1 VQSQKEPVNSQ
12 NKILKSG
19 LGYVDI
25 YNSKL
30 YAIQLSE
37 ETMRVVNKMNGNQK
51 LYLKIKKEENKR
63 KIEHRSENW
72 HRLSD
77 YSEKYWIFIQKDAN
91 EHETGFVKILLK
103 EKSEITGFFED
114 RIVAKNQ
121 NDWKYYARR
130 RKIDEF

>member
-1 VQSQKEPVNSQ
+1 MQSQKEPVNSQ

-51 LYLKIKKEENKR
+51 LYLKIKKE
-63 KIEHRSENW
+63 
-72 HRLSD
+72 
-77 YSEKYWIFIQKDAN
+77 
-91 EHETGFVKILLK
+91 
-103 EKSEITGFFED
+103 
-114 RIVAKNQ
+114 
-121 NDWKYYARR
+121 
-130 RKIDEF
+130 